1 MTIIRQ
7 RMIED
12 MQLRGLSGGTQELY
26 VRAVRQLAEYYKKS
40 PEIITEEE
48 IRQYFIYLNNIKGV
62 AQNTYGVALAGI
74 KFIYRYTLRRQLT
87 TFDLMRPR
95 REKKLPVV
103 LSVAEV
109 GQILGQIRRFRYQV
123 CLSTIYACGLRIQEG
138 TLLQVGD
145 IDSDRMLVHVRK
157 GKGSKDRCVPLPER
171 ILGILRRY
179 WITHRHEVW
188 LYPVK
193 TPAGVSLSEAS
204 HPMSVKGVQ
213 DAFRAALEESGVRK
227 KATVHTLRHSWA
239 THLLEAGI
247 SLRLIQG
254 YLGHSSPA
262 TTAIYTHLT
271 RKTDVMTVEAINQ
284 MLDALWE

>member
-12 MQLRGLSGGTQELY
+12 MQLRGLSERTQDNY
-26 VRAVRQLAEYYKKS
+26 VRAVRQLAEYYRKS
-40 PEIITEEE
+40 PDTITEEE
-48 IRQYFIYLNNIKGV
+48 LRQYFIYLKKIKGV
-62 AQNTYGVALAGI
+62 AQNTYGVALAGV
-74 KFIYRYTLRRQLT
+74 KFIYRYTLRRELST
-87 TFDLMRPR
+87 LDLMRPR

-103 LSVAEV
+103 LSVDEV
-109 GQILGQIRRFRYQV
+109 GRILGQIRRFRYQA

-138 TLLQVGD
+138 VLLRVGD
-145 IDSDRMLVHVRK
+145 IDSDRMLVHIRQ

-171 ILGILRRY
+171 ILKILRQY
-179 WITHRHEVW
+179 WMTHRHEA
-188 LYPVK
+188 LLFPARTPV
-193 TPAGVSLSEAS
+193 GVPLSEAS
-204 HPMSVKGVQ
+204 NPMSVRGVQ
-213 DAFRAALEESGVRK
+213 NVFRSALEESGVRK

-271 RKTDVMTVEAINQ
+271 RKTEAMTVEAINQ
-284 MLDALWE
+284 MLDDLWE